1 MFEVII
7 LSIIQ
12 GITEFLPVSSSAHL
26 ILISKYFNFTNA
38 NLTLDVS
45 LHLGSLLAII
55 TYFKKDI
62 FNFIK
67 NKNIFLKILISSF
80 PTLIVGFILVKFSL
94 IDFLR
99 SYKLIGWTTIIFGI
113 MLYFSDLKQTTK
125 TIKDNYNYK
134 TAIYISFFQILS
146 LIPGVS
152 RSGITITGAR
162 IFNFSRVDSAK
173 ITFLMSIPTLTAVSI
188 YNFKSLLIENNLTFS
203 ILNLYGI
210 IFSFIFSYLTIKF
223 FLNFIKKFSLVYF
236 VIYRILLGVLILFYS
251 YWI

>member
-80 PTLIVGFILVKFSL
+80 PTLIVGFILVTHL
-94 IDFLR
+94 NLFLF
-99 SYKLIGWTTIIFGI
+99 KI
-113 MLYFSDLKQTTK
+113 
-125 TIKDNYNYK
+125 
-134 TAIYISFFQILS
+134 ILS
-146 LIPGVS
+146 L
-152 RSGITITGAR
+152 
-162 IFNFSRVDSAK
+162 
-173 ITFLMSIPTLTAVSI
+173 L
-188 YNFKSLLIENNLTFS
+188 
-203 ILNLYGI
+203 
-210 IFSFIFSYLTIKF
+210 
-223 FLNFIKKFSLVYF
+223 
-236 VIYRILLGVLILFYS
+236 
-251 YWI
+251 

>member
-173 ITFLMSIPTLTAVSI
+173 ISFLMSIPTLTAVSI